1 VDWVSNLYIDDRNLN
16 PIHETKNTMT
26 TLVGLFFSCI
36 SVFGLL
42 KGKSKRSIRRIVII
56 AFSLFLVFVQVL
68 FMNNMLDLEGQEFI
82 GISGLLS
89 GIILILA
96 FQKNEAW

>member
-1 VDWVSNLYIDDRNLN
+1 
-16 PIHETKNTMT
+16 
-26 TLVGLFFSCI
+26 
-36 SVFGLL
+36 
-42 KGKSKRSIRRIVII
+42 
-56 AFSLFLVFVQVL
+56 
-68 FMNNMLDLEGQEFI
+68 MNHVLDLEGQEII

>member
-1 VDWVSNLYIDDRNLN
+1 
-16 PIHETKNTMT
+16 MT
-26 TLVGLFFSCI
+26 TLVGLFFSFI
-36 SVFGLL
+36 SVLGLL
-42 KGKSKRSIRRIVII
+42 KGKSKGAIRRIVII
-56 AFSLFLVFVQVL
+56 AFSLFLILVQVL
-68 FMNNMLDLEGQEFI
+68 VMNDVLQLEGQEFI